1 MKERCK
7 EILERANVLLDGEIS
22 MITETER
29 LEIETHL
36 EECQPC
42 FERYGLEEQFVGL
55 IHRLRGGSPCPDD
68 LKAKI
73 TNYLREA

>member
-7 EILERANVLLDGEIS
+7 EILERAEILLDGEIA
-22 MITETER
+22 MITEEQR

-42 FERYGLEEQFVGL
+42 FERYGLEEHFVGL
-55 IHRLRGGSPCPDD
+55 IHRLRGGSPCPED
-68 LKAKI
+68 LRAKI
-73 TNYLREA
+73 TNHLREA